1 MTTHTFRKKWGQNFL
16 QDSNII
22 YKIIAQLD
30 PQPDD
35 VVIEIGPGQGALTFE
50 LAKQV
55 QTVHAIE
62 IDPQL
67 VTHLNEHVPENVNII
82 HQDILDFDLS
92 QFSNNVKI
100 IGNLPYNI
108 TSPIIFKFLNCTS
121 WSKMV
126 FMTQKEVAKRITSIH
141 GNKTYGRL
149 SVMTQALSNVELSFT
164 VPKTVFFPQPNV
176 NSAILTFEPINTTIP
191 DIHHFSQ
198 IVKQA
203 FSQRRKTLRNTLKG
217 LFSAEELGEFSS
229 KRAEELSV
237 QDFIT
242 LSIAK

>member
-16 QDSNII
+16 QDPNII
-22 YKIIAQLD
+22 RKIVAQID
-30 PQPDD
+30 PQPHD
-35 VVIEIGPGQGALTFE
+35 VVIEIGPGQGSLTFE
-50 LAKQV
+50 LAKKV

-62 IDPQL
+62 IDPLL
-67 VTHLNEHVPENVNII
+67 VTYLNEHVPENVNII
-82 HQDILDFDLS
+82 HKDILDFDLS
-92 QFSNNVKI
+92 QFSNDVKI

-108 TSPIIFKFLNCTS
+108 TSPIIFKFLNWTG

-126 FMTQKEVAKRITSIH
+126 FMTQKEVAQRITSIH

-149 SVMTQALSNVELSFT
+149 SVMTQALSDVELSFT
-164 VPKTVFFPQPNV
+164 VPNTVFFPQPDIT
-176 NSAILTFEPINTTIP
+176 SAILTFEPINTTIP

-198 IVKQA
+198 VVKQA
-203 FSQRRKTLRNTLKG
+203 FSQRRKTLRNTLKA

-242 LSIAK
+242 LSTAK